1 MEIIKAILFGI
12 VEGITEWLP
21 ISSTGHMIL
30 LNEFINLNVSKDFYS
45 LFEVVI
51 QLGAIMAVVVMYF
64 KTIWP
69 FGFGKTKKETKE
81 TFNLWG
87 KILVACVPA
96 AIIGILLD
104 DWLDA
109 HLYNSIVVSLMLIIY
124 GIIFI
129 VVESK
134 NMGKGKTE
142 NLNERDLFKSDNIS
156 PFFDFDEEEFSNMSR
171 VQKPKTTNVM
181 EYERKKRVEKRY
193 DMGNFSKIE
202 RTEVVEKK
210 KFKPSPIISPVYGIL
225 NEDYKPEDIKSKTDN
240 VVNTGLDFNSVRK
253 KAFGEETL
261 GEPEATYYEESV
273 TVKVK
278 ENEEEKQQKVKTIDE
293 LLEDTSDVTIDVDE
307 KNSVEDKNNKEAT
320 NEVADYERID
330 KDLEEVTAKCDVNK
344 TEMKKVED
352 DDTLENDLFDLIDSM
367 YDNREEGDI

>member
-1 MEIIKAILFGI
+1 MGLLNKIKGILFEE
-12 VEGITEWLP
+12 VEE
-21 ISSTGHMIL
+21 
-30 LNEFINLNVSKDFYS
+30 D
-45 LFEVVI
+45 EVVSTPKSEEKKPI
-51 QLGAIMAVVVMYF
+51 AEKIEPQRKVEEPVEKSVPKVTAPV
-64 KTIWP
+64 
-69 FGFGKTKKETKE
+69 KET
-81 TFNLWG
+81 
-87 KILVACVPA
+87 
-96 AIIGILLD
+96 
-104 DWLDA
+104 
-109 HLYNSIVVSLMLIIY
+109 
-124 GIIFI
+124 
-129 VVESK
+129 
-134 NMGKGKTE
+134 KTE

-307 KNSVEDKNNKEAT
+307 KNSVEDKNDKEAT
-320 NEVADYERID
+320 DEVADYERID
-330 KDLEEVTAKCDVNK
+330 KDLEEVTAKPDANK
-344 TEMKKVED
+344 TEMRKVED

>member
-1 MEIIKAILFGI
+1 MGLLNKIKGILFEE
-12 VEGITEWLP
+12 VEE
-21 ISSTGHMIL
+21 
-30 LNEFINLNVSKDFYS
+30 D
-45 LFEVVI
+45 EVVSTPKSEEKKPI
-51 QLGAIMAVVVMYF
+51 AEKIEPQRKVEEPVEKSVPKVTAPV
-64 KTIWP
+64 
-69 FGFGKTKKETKE
+69 KET
-81 TFNLWG
+81 
-87 KILVACVPA
+87 
-96 AIIGILLD
+96 
-104 DWLDA
+104 
-109 HLYNSIVVSLMLIIY
+109 
-124 GIIFI
+124 
-129 VVESK
+129 
-134 NMGKGKTE
+134 KTE

-171 VQKPKTTNVM
+171 VQKPKTTNVI

-293 LLEDTSDVTIDVDE
+293 LLEDTSDVTIGVDE
-307 KNSVEDKNNKEAT
+307 KNSVEDKNDIKST
-320 NEVADYERID
+320 DEVADYERID

-344 TEMKKVED
+344 TEMRKVED

>member
-1 MEIIKAILFGI
+1 MGLLNKIKGILFEE
-12 VEGITEWLP
+12 VEE
-21 ISSTGHMIL
+21 
-30 LNEFINLNVSKDFYS
+30 D
-45 LFEVVI
+45 EVVSTPKSEEKKPI
-51 QLGAIMAVVVMYF
+51 AEKIEPQRKVEEPVEKSVPKVTAPV
-64 KTIWP
+64 
-69 FGFGKTKKETKE
+69 KET
-81 TFNLWG
+81 
-87 KILVACVPA
+87 
-96 AIIGILLD
+96 
-104 DWLDA
+104 
-109 HLYNSIVVSLMLIIY
+109 
-124 GIIFI
+124 
-129 VVESK
+129 
-134 NMGKGKTE
+134 KTE

-278 ENEEEKQQKVKTIDE
+278 ENEEENQQKVKTIDE

-307 KNSVEDKNNKEAT
+307 KNSVEDKNDIKAT
-320 NEVADYERID
+320 DEVADYERID

-344 TEMKKVED
+344 TEMRKVED

>member
-1 MEIIKAILFGI
+1 MGLLNKIKGILFEE
-12 VEGITEWLP
+12 VEE
-21 ISSTGHMIL
+21 
-30 LNEFINLNVSKDFYS
+30 D
-45 LFEVVI
+45 EVVSTPKSEEKKPI
-51 QLGAIMAVVVMYF
+51 AEKIEPQRKVEEPVEKSVP
-64 KTIWP
+64 KVTTP
-69 FGFGKTKKETKE
+69 VKET
-81 TFNLWG
+81 
-87 KILVACVPA
+87 
-96 AIIGILLD
+96 
-104 DWLDA
+104 
-109 HLYNSIVVSLMLIIY
+109 
-124 GIIFI
+124 
-129 VVESK
+129 
-134 NMGKGKTE
+134 KTE

-307 KNSVEDKNNKEAT
+307 KNSVEDKNDIKAT

-330 KDLEEVTAKCDVNK
+330 KDLEEVTAKCDANK
-344 TEMKKVED
+344 TEKRKVED

>member
-1 MEIIKAILFGI
+1 MGLLNKIKGILFEE
-12 VEGITEWLP
+12 VEE
-21 ISSTGHMIL
+21 
-30 LNEFINLNVSKDFYS
+30 D
-45 LFEVVI
+45 EVVSTPKSEEKKPI
-51 QLGAIMAVVVMYF
+51 AEKIEPQRKVEEPVEKSVPKVTASV
-64 KTIWP
+64 
-69 FGFGKTKKETKE
+69 KET
-81 TFNLWG
+81 
-87 KILVACVPA
+87 
-96 AIIGILLD
+96 
-104 DWLDA
+104 
-109 HLYNSIVVSLMLIIY
+109 
-124 GIIFI
+124 
-129 VVESK
+129 
-134 NMGKGKTE
+134 KTE

-320 NEVADYERID
+320 DEVADYERID
-330 KDLEEVTAKCDVNK
+330 KDLEEVTTKNDVNK
-344 TEMKKVED
+344 TEMEKVED

-367 YDNREEGDI
+367 YDNREDGDI

>member
-1 MEIIKAILFGI
+1 MGLLNKIKGILFEE
-12 VEGITEWLP
+12 VEE
-21 ISSTGHMIL
+21 
-30 LNEFINLNVSKDFYS
+30 D
-45 LFEVVI
+45 EVVSTPKSEEKKPI
-51 QLGAIMAVVVMYF
+51 AEKIEPQRKVEEPVEKSVPKVTAPV
-64 KTIWP
+64 
-69 FGFGKTKKETKE
+69 KET
-81 TFNLWG
+81 
-87 KILVACVPA
+87 
-96 AIIGILLD
+96 
-104 DWLDA
+104 
-109 HLYNSIVVSLMLIIY
+109 
-124 GIIFI
+124 
-129 VVESK
+129 
-134 NMGKGKTE
+134 KTE

-307 KNSVEDKNNKEAT
+307 KNSVEDKNDKEAT
-320 NEVADYERID
+320 DEVADYERID
-330 KDLEEVTAKCDVNK
+330 KDLEEVTAKCDANK
-344 TEMKKVED
+344 TEMRKVED

>member
-1 MEIIKAILFGI
+1 MGLLNKIKGILFEE
-12 VEGITEWLP
+12 VEE
-21 ISSTGHMIL
+21 
-30 LNEFINLNVSKDFYS
+30 D
-45 LFEVVI
+45 EVVSTPKSEEKKPI
-51 QLGAIMAVVVMYF
+51 AEKIEPQRKVEEPVEKSVPKVTAPV
-64 KTIWP
+64 
-69 FGFGKTKKETKE
+69 KET
-81 TFNLWG
+81 
-87 KILVACVPA
+87 
-96 AIIGILLD
+96 
-104 DWLDA
+104 
-109 HLYNSIVVSLMLIIY
+109 
-124 GIIFI
+124 
-129 VVESK
+129 
-134 NMGKGKTE
+134 KTE

-307 KNSVEDKNNKEAT
+307 KNSVEDKNYKEAT
-320 NEVADYERID
+320 DEVADYERID

-344 TEMKKVED
+344 TEMRKVED

>member
-1 MEIIKAILFGI
+1 MGLLNKIKGILFEE
-12 VEGITEWLP
+12 VEE
-21 ISSTGHMIL
+21 
-30 LNEFINLNVSKDFYS
+30 D
-45 LFEVVI
+45 EVVSTPKSEEKKPI
-51 QLGAIMAVVVMYF
+51 AEKIEPQRKVEEPVEKSVPKVTAPV
-64 KTIWP
+64 
-69 FGFGKTKKETKE
+69 KET
-81 TFNLWG
+81 
-87 KILVACVPA
+87 
-96 AIIGILLD
+96 
-104 DWLDA
+104 
-109 HLYNSIVVSLMLIIY
+109 
-124 GIIFI
+124 
-129 VVESK
+129 
-134 NMGKGKTE
+134 KTE

-307 KNSVEDKNNKEAT
+307 KNSVEDKNDIKAT
-320 NEVADYERID
+320 DEVADYERID
-330 KDLEEVTAKCDVNK
+330 KDLEEVTAKRDANK
-344 TEMKKVED
+344 TEMRKVED

>member
-1 MEIIKAILFGI
+1 MGLLNKIKGILFEE
-12 VEGITEWLP
+12 VEE
-21 ISSTGHMIL
+21 
-30 LNEFINLNVSKDFYS
+30 D
-45 LFEVVI
+45 EVVSTPKSEEKKPI
-51 QLGAIMAVVVMYF
+51 AEKIEPQRKVEEPVEKSVPKVTAPV
-64 KTIWP
+64 
-69 FGFGKTKKETKE
+69 KET
-81 TFNLWG
+81 
-87 KILVACVPA
+87 
-96 AIIGILLD
+96 
-104 DWLDA
+104 
-109 HLYNSIVVSLMLIIY
+109 
-124 GIIFI
+124 
-129 VVESK
+129 
-134 NMGKGKTE
+134 KTE

-225 NEDYKPEDIKSKTDN
+225 NEDYKPEDIKNKTDN

-293 LLEDTSDVTIDVDE
+293 LLEVTSDVTIDVDE
-307 KNSVEDKNNKEAT
+307 KNSVEDKNDIKAT
-320 NEVADYERID
+320 DEVADYERID
-330 KDLEEVTAKCDVNK
+330 KDLEEVTAKCDANK
-344 TEMKKVED
+344 TEMRKVED

>member
-1 MEIIKAILFGI
+1 MGLLNKIKGILFEE
-12 VEGITEWLP
+12 VEE
-21 ISSTGHMIL
+21 
-30 LNEFINLNVSKDFYS
+30 D
-45 LFEVVI
+45 EVVSTPKSEEKKPI
-51 QLGAIMAVVVMYF
+51 AEKIEPQRKVEEPVEKSVPKVTAPV
-64 KTIWP
+64 
-69 FGFGKTKKETKE
+69 KET
-81 TFNLWG
+81 
-87 KILVACVPA
+87 
-96 AIIGILLD
+96 
-104 DWLDA
+104 
-109 HLYNSIVVSLMLIIY
+109 
-124 GIIFI
+124 
-129 VVESK
+129 
-134 NMGKGKTE
+134 KTE

-261 GEPEATYYEESV
+261 GEPEETYYEESV

-307 KNSVEDKNNKEAT
+307 KNSVEDKNDIKAT
-320 NEVADYERID
+320 DEVADYERID

-344 TEMKKVED
+344 TEMRKVED